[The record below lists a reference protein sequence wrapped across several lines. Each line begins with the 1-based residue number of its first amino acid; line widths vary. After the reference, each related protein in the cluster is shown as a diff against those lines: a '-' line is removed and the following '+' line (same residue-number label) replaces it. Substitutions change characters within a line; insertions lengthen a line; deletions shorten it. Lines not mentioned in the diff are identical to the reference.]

1 MFIIH
6 IGYTIKVLCLV
17 LYILLLCIILK
28 PKKQHIKYVKAIG
41 YLTKS

>member
-17 LYILLLCIILK
+17 LYITVIMYN
-28 PKKQHIKYVKAIG
+28 IKTQKAT
-41 YLTKS
+41 Y